1 MAFPT
6 TFPQLQGEPQKYRVY
21 LHPLALVLQKER
33 DRKCVFLSDLGQ
45 MCSKIEMGTIYS
57 TSVTWAMVTLHT
69 GSPELAAC
77 PPGGLK
83 GRILG

>member
-57 TSVTWAMVTLHT
+57 TSCH
-69 GSPELAAC
+69 
-77 PPGGLK
+77 
-83 GRILG
+83 LGHGHPAYWLS